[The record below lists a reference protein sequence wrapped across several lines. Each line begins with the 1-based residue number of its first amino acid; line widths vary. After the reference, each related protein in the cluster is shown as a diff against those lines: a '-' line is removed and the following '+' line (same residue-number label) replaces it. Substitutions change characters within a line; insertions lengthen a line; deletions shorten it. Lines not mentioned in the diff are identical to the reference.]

1 MEGVNPKKKQMCNH
15 ASTMCVHTEAKL
27 RSYRHL
33 QLGVSERFSAWLCNL
48 NVFKHTSVYK
58 YWKGVVLKQM
68 ASHPPCEFPCTV
80 LSQRDHWQIWTPNI
94 WTLLAKR
101 ETPREDE
108 ILPLLWLLLLF
119 SGSRGDP
126 EMQDGRRGKPVGGY
140 RHISLFIFLLAMC
153 SPSLG
158 FTLLLIYPTCW
169 SQFPSAPLFPISSL
183 KFLYFHATLF
193 LPIPARLIHLPWY
206 HQRMHKNICGKTIS
220 LNLAELPGTRAA
232 PGFQKKQL
240 QSPKLSML
248 NAAWF

>member
-1 MEGVNPKKKQMCNH
+1 MTQGLASREQTHSTCNSFCDFHWSWTPDMEGVNPKKKQMCNY

-126 EMQDGRRGKPVGGY
+126 GIQGGRRRGRGRG
-140 RHISLFIFLLAMC
+140 LLVV
-153 SPSLG
+153 
-158 FTLLLIYPTCW
+158 TD
-169 SQFPSAPLFPISSL
+169 SSL
-183 KFLYFHATLF
+183 CSFS
-193 LPIPARLIHLPWY
+193 
-206 HQRMHKNICGKTIS
+206 C
-220 LNLAELPGTRAA
+220 
-232 PGFQKKQL
+232 
-240 QSPKLSML
+240 
-248 NAAWF
+248 